1 MLDWREAEEEI
12 TFRSATGGTNNAAKV
27 AHIEVENEFGNLA
40 EGQGL
45 WYEKWAANSKGVT
58 PFKAYSWQ
66 YEHD

>member
-45 WYEKWAANSKGVT
+45 
-58 PFKAYSWQ
+58 
-66 YEHD
+66 